1 MSEQFDLIVVGA
13 GTAGLP
19 CAYEAAT
26 RGVRVLVL
34 EKSEEIGGTLHL
46 SGGHMSAAGTR
57 RQRERGLSDT
67 VEAHIADVMRISR
80 GTARPDLVRLAATL
94 APETVD
100 WLDTQGF
107 VFAPE
112 TPRLVYG
119 HEPYSVPRTYY
130 GPDEARS
137 ILAVLRRLVEPLLQ
151 PDAIDLRLETVLTGF
166 IYEDGRVTGVRY
178 AGRGGV
184 GEARAPAVV
193 LATGGYGAA
202 PDLFAELDGW
212 PLVTAARETSTGDG
226 LRLARELGAAI
237 VGQGM
242 FIPTFGGL
250 PAPDNPGRVVWHDR
264 PRLVA
269 AERPPWEIYVTRA
282 GQRFVAEDT
291 SSIDAKERALCSVPD
306 LTFFAVFDD
315 RALEA
320 SSPVV
325 VGWTADDLRARA
337 NRHPAVFGAPSLD
350 ELARRAGIVPAALEE
365 TVAEYNAAVA
375 AGHDARF
382 GRTYL
387 PAPIERPPFYAL
399 QNHGITLI
407 TFAGI
412 DVDSELR
419 VRRTDGSIIAG
430 LYAAGE
436 VIGAAATMGN
446 SFCGGMAI
454 TPALSFGRFLG
465 QRLALAVRASSTR

>member
-1 MSEQFDLIVVGA
+1 MSELYDLIVVGA

-26 RGVRVLVL
+26 HGARVLVL
-34 EKSEEIGGTLHL
+34 EKSDEIGGTLHI

-57 RQRERGLSDT
+57 RQRERGIGDS
-67 VEAHIADVMRISR
+67 VAAHIADVMRISR
-80 GTARPDLVRLAATL
+80 GTARPDLVRLAAAL
-94 APETVD
+94 APATVD
-100 WLDTQGF
+100 WLDAHGF
-107 VFAPE
+107 SFAPE
-112 TPRLVYG
+112 TPRIVYG
-119 HEPYSVPRTYY
+119 HEPYSVARTYY
-130 GPDEARS
+130 GVDEARS
-137 ILAVLRRLVEPLLQ
+137 ILAVLRRLVEPLLRS
-151 PDAIDLRLETVLTGF
+151 DAIDLRLETALTGF
-166 IYEDGRVTGVRY
+166 VCEDGRVAGVHFEGP
-178 AGRGGV
+178 AGSGI
-184 GEARAPAVV
+184 ARAPATV

-212 PLVTAARETSTGDG
+212 PLVTAARKTSTGDG

-237 VGQGM
+237 VGRGM

-250 PAPDNPGRVVWHDR
+250 PAPEAPGRVVWHER

-282 GQRFVAEDT
+282 GRRFVAEDT
-291 SSIDAKERALCSVPD
+291 SSIDEKERALCGVPD
-306 LTFFAVFDD
+306 LTFFVVFDE

-337 NRHPAVFGAPSLD
+337 NRRPGVFAAPSLR
-350 ELARRAGIVPAALEE
+350 ELAHRAGIDPAVLEE

-375 AGHDARF
+375 TGRDARF
-382 GRTYL
+382 GRVHL
-387 PAPIERPPFYAL
+387 PAPIEHPPFYAL

-412 DVDSELR
+412 AVDSDLR
-419 VRRTDGSIIAG
+419 VRRADGSVIPG

-454 TPALSFGRFLG
+454 TPALSFGRLLG
-465 QRLALAVRASSTR
+465 QRLAPAVRAGSAR